1 MLEPYEAM
9 QSDTDPLSPI
19 ADVLPRDYSV
29 TKLGILPVDW
39 KIRSVGELFDIQQ
52 GKSLSSKSNKGL
64 RSRPFLRT
72 SNVYWGRLD
81 LTHLS
86 KMDFSEEEEQKYSL
100 QKYDLLVCEGGE
112 VGRTAIW
119 DADLSG
125 IYYQNHLHRLR
136 AKDTEIDPYFF
147 MYWMQA
153 GHLLLGLYQGAGNK
167 TTIPN
172 LSRSRLAE
180 LAVPVP
186 PLPEQR
192 AIAHVLRTV
201 QRAKEATEQ
210 VIAEARE
217 LKKSLMRHLFT
228 YGPVPVEEADKVRLK
243 ETEIGPVPEHWE
255 VRAVRTL
262 LREPLKN
269 GHSARETLNPDG
281 VRTLTLSAVTYN
293 DFSPSNTKLTVADP
307 NKVRDLWLKPGDILV
322 ERANTIEFVGLSAL
336 YKGPENY
343 AIYPDLMI
351 RVRCREEEVIPGY
364 LVEYLRTDRCRKYF
378 RDNASGTAGSMPK
391 ISQGVVEQALIPIP
405 SFGEQRRIATTSE
418 QLDDKVR
425 SEQARLASLDA
436 LFQSL
441 LHHLM
446 TGKVRVNHIAQS
458 LGVE

>member
-1 MLEPYEAM
+1 MPEPYEAIKP
-9 QSDTDPLSPI
+9 DTAPPPTEADALSKEFKMTQMGMLPQDWDVVQLHQVTLHTFGGGTPSTKNPAYWSGPI
-19 ADVLPRDYSV
+19 PWTTTAVIGEFDAELRGFQRTISEEGLKSSASTLVPQGSLLIGTRVGVGKAVVTTFDVAINQDLTALVLNERLDARFAAYLLKAERYQRWFRENKRGTTIKGVPRQDVL
-29 TKLGILPVDW
+29 
-39 KIRSVGELFDIQQ
+39 
-52 GKSLSSKSNKGL
+52 N
-64 RSRPFLRT
+64 
-72 SNVYWGRLD
+72 
-81 LTHLS
+81 
-86 KMDFSEEEEQKYSL
+86 L
-100 QKYDLLVCEGGE
+100 Q
-112 VGRTAIW
+112 
-119 DADLSG
+119 
-125 IYYQNHLHRLR
+125 
-136 AKDTEIDPYFF
+136 
-147 MYWMQA
+147 
-153 GHLLLGLYQGAGNK
+153 
-167 TTIPN
+167 IP
-172 LSRSRLAE
+172 L
-180 LAVPVP
+180 P

-446 TGKVRVNHIAQS
+446 TGKVRVNQIAQS

>member
-1 MLEPYEAM
+1 MPEPYEAIKP
-9 QSDTDPLSPI
+9 DTAPPPTEADALSKEFKMTQMGMLPQDWDVVQLHQVTLHTFGGGTPSTKNPAYWSGPI
-19 ADVLPRDYSV
+19 PWTTTAVIGEFDAELRGFQRTISEEGLKSSASTLVPQGSLLIGTRVGVGKAVVTTFDVAINQDLTALVLNERLDARFAAYLLKAERYQRWFRENKRGTTIKGVPRQDVL
-29 TKLGILPVDW
+29 
-39 KIRSVGELFDIQQ
+39 
-52 GKSLSSKSNKGL
+52 N
-64 RSRPFLRT
+64 
-72 SNVYWGRLD
+72 
-81 LTHLS
+81 
-86 KMDFSEEEEQKYSL
+86 L
-100 QKYDLLVCEGGE
+100 Q
-112 VGRTAIW
+112 
-119 DADLSG
+119 
-125 IYYQNHLHRLR
+125 
-136 AKDTEIDPYFF
+136 
-147 MYWMQA
+147 
-153 GHLLLGLYQGAGNK
+153 
-167 TTIPN
+167 IP
-172 LSRSRLAE
+172 L
-180 LAVPVP
+180 P

-243 ETEIGPVPEHWE
+243 ETEIGLVPEHWE

-269 GHSARETLNPDG
+269 GHSARETQNPDG

-425 SEQARLASLDA
+425 SEQARLAALDA

-446 TGKVRVNHIAQS
+446 TGKVRVNHIAQL
-458 LGVE
+458 LGVG

>member
-1 MLEPYEAM
+1 MKPTDTKAPNNTDTLPEGFKMTELGPLPEEWQVVRLGEVLKEVDVRAGELGQDAKELPVLSLTRNDGLILQAERFGKRIATEDVGDYKVVRQGQIVNNPYVIWEGAVHILSKFDAGLVSPVYPVWEAISSRADAWFVDHLLRM
-9 QSDTDPLSPI
+9 PAAIAAYNRFAAGAVNRRRAIRKTDFLSVEIPLPPLS
-19 ADVLPRDYSV
+19 
-29 TKLGILPVDW
+29 
-39 KIRSVGELFDIQQ
+39 
-52 GKSLSSKSNKGL
+52 
-64 RSRPFLRT
+64 
-72 SNVYWGRLD
+72 
-81 LTHLS
+81 
-86 KMDFSEEEEQKYSL
+86 
-100 QKYDLLVCEGGE
+100 
-112 VGRTAIW
+112 
-119 DADLSG
+119 
-125 IYYQNHLHRLR
+125 
-136 AKDTEIDPYFF
+136 
-147 MYWMQA
+147 
-153 GHLLLGLYQGAGNK
+153 
-167 TTIPN
+167 
-172 LSRSRLAE
+172 
-180 LAVPVP
+180 
-186 PLPEQR
+186 EQR

-446 TGKVRVNHIAQS
+446 TGKVRVNHIAQL
-458 LGVE
+458 LGVG